1 MNSKKSK
8 KIKVLAIALALAMT
22 AALLASCAAKEEKPA
37 GEGQTLD
44 KITVQTLWVPQGQF
58 AGLYIADARDYYEEE
73 GIDIEILP
81 GGTDVTPADQVENDV
96 AQVGVLFYSSLLTYQ
111 EGGYDFINVF
121 QNFQGS
127 PQYLVAKKDTGIAT
141 GADLKGK
148 KIGTWG
154 AQWQVE
160 FAALLGKYDLGDSD
174 VTWVQQ
180 DYTMDQFINDEI
192 DAASA
197 MAYNEWLI
205 ANDEGWD
212 ESNTNIIDL
221 NKEGT
226 AMLED
231 CLFVKRDWAEANED
245 LLVRFLRATKKG
257 WDYAI
262 QNPEESGKLIF
273 ETGNSAT
280 EEHQI
285 KMTEICGSYVQPEG
299 ATAGDIGKID
309 EAKAQQT
316 IDFAKKYGLIKGDIA
331 LENSID
337 VSYWEKASS

>member
-1 MNSKKSK
+1 M
-8 KIKVLAIALALAMT
+8 ALAMMMT
-22 AALLASCAAKEEKPA
+22 LLAACGGGGNDKPS
-37 GEGQTLD
+37 GDDTGMD

-58 AGLYIADARDYYEEE
+58 AGIYVADAKGFYEEE
-73 GIDIEILP
+73 NIDIEILP

-127 PQYLVAKKDTGIAT
+127 PQYLIAKKDSGIVT

-160 FAALLGKYDLGDSD
+160 FAALLGKYDLDPSLDNTNKD
-174 VTWVQQ
+174 VEWVQQ
-180 DYTMDQFINDEI
+180 DYTMDQFISGEI

-205 ANDEGWD
+205 ANDEGWN

-221 NKEGT
+221 NNEGT

-231 CLFVKRDWAEANED
+231 CMFVKRSWAEENED

-262 QNPEESGKLIF
+262 QNPEECGALIF
-273 ETGNSAT
+273 EIGGSAT
-280 EEHQI
+280 EEHQV
-285 KMTEICGSYVQPEG
+285 KMTQICGSYAQPEG
-299 ATAGDIGKID
+299 FTAADIGKID
-309 EAKAQQT
+309 AAKAQQT

-331 LENSID
+331 LADSVD
-337 VSYWEKASS
+337 TSYWEKALA